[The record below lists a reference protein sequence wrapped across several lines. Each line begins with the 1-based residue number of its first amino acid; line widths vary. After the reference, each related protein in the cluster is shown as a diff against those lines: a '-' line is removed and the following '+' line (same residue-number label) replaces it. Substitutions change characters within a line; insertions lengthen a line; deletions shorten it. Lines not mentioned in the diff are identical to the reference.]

1 VVVTSPE
8 PDSNL
13 TIIGPRLIV
22 AWPAGN
28 SGIVVYFQPENGING
43 SLGIQLLNSSI
54 GNPLGPL
61 YEENDSSN
69 ATVGV
74 SAQVKFNSSAVLS
87 VAILGSIRTIRDF
100 VEGPSLLRDDIQSAL
115 NFSSVANGLEISRLW
130 LDNITTTTVSFTSEN
145 QSIQLDNTTATFEAG
160 TYTFEAS
167 FNYPQLTQLSSKEVL
182 SSESADLITQSP
194 SQTTSLSFLSYT
206 TKLTAGAWR
215 FLTYFGRDSMIAAL
229 LLEPVLSAGEGGALE
244 AVIAG
249 VLERIN
255 MTDGSAC
262 HEETIG

>member
-1 VVVTSPE
+1 VVTSPE

-28 SGIVVYFQPENGING
+28 SGIAAYFEPENGANG
-43 SLGIQLLNSSI
+43 TLGIQLLNSTVGS
-54 GNPLGPL
+54 PLGPV
-61 YEENDSSN
+61 YNATGGN

-74 SAQVKFNSSAVLS
+74 STQLSFNSSAFLS

-100 VEGPSLLRDDIQSAL
+100 VEGPSLLWDDIQSAIKYSNITGGVEL
-115 NFSSVANGLEISRLW
+115 SRLW
-130 LDNITTTTVSFTSEN
+130 LDNITTTTISFTSPN
-145 QSIQLDNTTATFEAG
+145 GTIQIDNTTLIFEAG
-160 TYTFEAS
+160 TYTFNAS
-167 FNYPQLTQLSSKEVL
+167 FDYPQLTQLSSEEVL
-182 SSESADLITQSP
+182 NPESTPLVTQSP
-194 SQTTSLSFLSYT
+194 MQTTSLSFLSYT

-215 FLTYFGRDSMIAAL
+215 FLTYFGRDSMISSL
-229 LLEPVLSAGEGGALE
+229 LLEPVLSEGKGGAIE

-255 MTDGSAC
+255 MTDGSVC